1 MDSRLCSHRRVQNHL
16 ELSVTHSS
24 ELAAVDD
31 RTVTNAGGE
40 RISQDAF
47 LVRQRTRT
55 DSRNALI
62 PSRRRQIFSI
72 DQSWPNSFFMCA
84 MLQPRVRL
92 VEAT

>member
-55 DSRNALI
+55 DVFQERFDPFS
-62 PSRRRQIFSI
+62 PSTNF
-72 DQSWPNSFFMCA
+72 
-84 MLQPRVRL
+84 LH
-92 VEAT
+92 